1 MKKLAIITGAIL
13 LAILAACSN
22 NTSRQTVSPSLV
34 DQTGQAEISS
44 IEVLPLEAGSTQQ
57 RVLVQG
63 KLPGSCAVL
72 GEIKSE
78 RQDLIFTLSATYTQ
92 TSTSNCP
99 TTPIEFDKVINLDIT
114 QLSPGVY
121 TVQAGSVSTAFTIS
135 EAVAAAEPT
144 QIPNS
149 PIPQPTE
156 SVSPPVPIPATPTV
170 EPPAAPGVVPVT
182 SDCINKVAFYADV
195 TIPDGTVFKQ
205 GETFTKTWSIR
216 NEGTCTITEGY
227 TLVFAAGD
235 PLDGPLTSPMPEIA
249 PGQIADLSVNLAAPK
264 QGGKYGANYEFRDPN
279 GNRFGVNSNGI
290 DYIWV
295 EIVVDWG
302 NSQASNTT
310 SGSGTNAGGS
320 SSVTVS
326 TPANCSFTENPGY
339 LDTIL
344 NLVNAARS
352 AEGVAPLTANAAL
365 MAAAK
370 VHSIDMGCNNFLD
383 HTGSDG
389 SKARNRIIAQGYN
402 PSYAAENIYAGAT
415 EYGADAQGAFDWWMN
430 SPVHKKNILNARPTE
445 VGIGFVNVPG
455 SNFGGYYT
463 MVFARP

>member
-1 MKKLAIITGAIL
+1 LYLCARGEKILKKLALIIGALL
-13 LAILAACSN
+13 LAILAACSS
-22 NTSRQTVSPSLV
+22 NTSRQTASPSTEE
-34 DQTGQAEISS
+34 QTGQAEITSV
-44 IEVLPLEAGSTQQ
+44 ELLPGEAGGKQQ
-57 RVLVQG
+57 RILVQG

-72 GEIKSE
+72 GEINSE
-78 RQDLIFTLSATYTQ
+78 QLDLVFTISATYTQ
-92 TSTSNCP
+92 TSTSNCSS
-99 TTPIEFDKVINLDIT
+99 TPLEFDKVFTLDIS

-121 TVQAGSVSTAFTIS
+121 TVQGGAVSVPFTIS
-135 EAVAAAEPT
+135 DTVAAANPT
-144 QIPNS
+144 PTPDTPQ
-149 PIPQPTE
+149 PQPTE
-156 SVSPPVPIPATPTV
+156 SVLPSVPTPATPAAEV
-170 EPPAAPGVVPVT
+170 PAAPGVVPVT
-182 SDCINKVAFYADV
+182 SECTNKVAFYADV

-205 GETFTKTWSIR
+205 GEAFTKTWSIR
-216 NEGTCTITEGY
+216 NEGTCTITPGY

-249 PGQIADLSVNLAAPK
+249 PGQIANLSVNLAAPK

-302 NSQASNTT
+302 NNQASSTT
-310 SGSGTNAGGS
+310 AGSGTTASGSG
-320 SSVTVS
+320 SVPVS
-326 TPANCSFTENPGY
+326 TPANCVFTENPGY

-344 NLVNAARS
+344 NLVNAART
-352 AEGVAPLTANAAL
+352 AEGLAPFTANPAL

-370 VHSIDMGCNNFLD
+370 VHSLDMGCNNFLD

-430 SPVHKKNILNARPTE
+430 SPVHRKNILNARPTE
-445 VGIGFVNVPG
+445 
-455 SNFGGYYT
+455 
-463 MVFARP
+463 

>member
-1 MKKLAIITGAIL
+1 MKKLVFIIGVVL
-13 LAILAACSN
+13 PAILAACSN
-22 NTSRQTVSPSLV
+22 NTSRQTASLAPV
-34 DQTGQAEISS
+34 EQTGQAEITSL
-44 IEVLPLEAGSTQQ
+44 EVLPSESGGTQQ

-72 GEIKSE
+72 GEINSQ
-78 RQDLIFTLSATYTQ
+78 RQDLIFTLSATFTQ
-92 TSTSNCP
+92 TSASNC
-99 TTPIEFDKVINLDIT
+99 TNTPLEFDRVFTLDIS

-121 TVQAGSVSTAFTIS
+121 TVQAGSVSTSFTVS

-144 QIPNS
+144 PIPNS

-156 SVSPPVPIPATPTV
+156 STKLPVPIPATPTV
-170 EPPAAPGVVPVT
+170 EAPTAPGVVPVT

-216 NEGTCTITEGY
+216 NEGTCTITSGY

-302 NSQASNTT
+302 VSQASTT
-310 SGSGTNAGGS
+310 SATTSAP
-320 SSVTVS
+320 VAA
-326 TPANCSFTENPGY
+326 PANCSFTENPGY

-352 AEGVAPLTANAAL
+352 AEGVAPLTATAAL